1 MARSHPV
8 DVHVG
13 ARMRQRRTLL
23 GMSQEKLGTAVGL
36 TFQQIQKYERGSNRI
51 GSSRLFEF
59 SKVLDVPVAY
69 FFDEMPSNALAGRP
83 ILDKDGWAL
92 FVDYM
97 HKEPAWH
104 IKGNTPL
111 FDASRLPPADRD
123 TLVEYLGKKVV
134 CQHCSGSFL
143 AWDPEGA
150 PAETISASLSG
161 TKLMD
166 RAQELIEMAEQK
178 IAESRIMKIRIDA
191 GTVESTR

>member
-1 MARSHPV
+1 MPNV
-8 DVHVG
+8 
-13 ARMRQRRTLL
+13 TYF
-23 GMSQEKLGTAVGL
+23 SQDCPTCGRKLNV
-36 TFQQIQKYERGSNRI
+36 R
-51 GSSRLFEF
+51 
-59 SKVLDVPVAY
+59 
-69 FFDEMPSNALAGRP
+69 
-83 ILDKDGWAL
+83 
-92 FVDYM
+92 
-97 HKEPAWH
+97 
-104 IKGNTPL
+104 
-111 FDASRLPPADRD
+111 
-123 TLVEYLGKKVV
+123 VEYLGKKVV